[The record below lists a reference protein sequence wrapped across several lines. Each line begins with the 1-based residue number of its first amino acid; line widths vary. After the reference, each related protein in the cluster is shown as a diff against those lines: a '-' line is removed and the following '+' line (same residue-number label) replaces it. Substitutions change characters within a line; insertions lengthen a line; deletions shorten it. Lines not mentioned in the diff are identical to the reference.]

1 MGDHY
6 QVTRVSTLE
15 YLLGSL
21 CSKLETGTGV
31 KARARI
37 ESADGQ
43 IISMKPPSFRVT
55 FAEAQ

>member
-1 MGDHY
+1 MLKVGDWD
-6 QVTRVSTLE
+6 
-15 YLLGSL
+15 
-21 CSKLETGTGV
+21 TGV